1 MTMTDDKKNRHPG
14 RDAHAAGGPLQP
26 VSSTEA
32 MLEDLF
38 QSARAEWDLP
48 GGNSTGDDLS
58 GSGAQPSVAPD
69 LMARILADARDETL
83 ARGQVQDRYQD
94 DTGADTRDAT
104 RADMGV
110 DKGKTSSSAIRRWL
124 RGLGADLGLGFGG
137 WPAAAG
143 LTAATV
149 AGVWLGVSQPQL
161 LDPVATRYGMEQAS
175 LSQTVALSDAGD
187 PVAGSG
193 AATGLAAGAGS
204 ESDAASDAQSDTW
217 AVPDLFDDQTLS
229 GFETLL
235 MNG

>member
-1 MTMTDDKKNRHPG
+1 MTMTDDKKNKHPG

-38 QSARAEWDLP
+38 QSVRAEWDLP
-48 GGNSTGDDLS
+48 GSSSAGSDLS
-58 GSGAQPSVAPD
+58 GSGAQASAVAPD

-83 ARGQVQDRYQD
+83 ARGQVQDRYQ
-94 DTGADTRDAT
+94 ADTRDAT
-104 RADMGV
+104 RADMGN
-110 DKGKTSSSAIRRWL
+110 TSGSAIWRWL
-124 RGLGADLGLGFGG
+124 RGRGADLGLGFGG

-193 AATGLAAGAGS
+193 AGTGLATGAGS

>member
-14 RDAHAAGGPLQP
+14 RDAHAAGSPLQP

-38 QSARAEWDLP
+38 QSARGEWDLP
-48 GGNSTGDDLS
+48 GGNLSGGDLS
-58 GSGAQPSVAPD
+58 DSGPQPSAVAPD

-104 RADMGV
+104 RADMGN
-110 DKGKTSSSAIRRWL
+110 TSGSAIRRWL
-124 RGLGADLGLGFGG
+124 RGLGADLGRGFGG

-187 PVAGSG
+187 PVAGNG
-193 AATGLAAGAGS
+193 AGTGLAIGAGS

>member
-48 GGNSTGDDLS
+48 GGNLSGGDLP
-58 GSGAQPSVAPD
+58 GSGAQAAVAPD

-83 ARGQVQDRYQD
+83 ARGQVQDRYQ
-94 DTGADTRDAT
+94 ADTRDAL
-104 RADMGV
+104 RADMGN
-110 DKGKTSSSAIRRWL
+110 TSGSAIWRWL
-124 RGLGADLGLGFGG
+124 RGRGADLGLGFGG

-193 AATGLAAGAGS
+193 AGTGLSTGAGS